1 MTVYRTY
8 DEFVNDKERIFIEYF
23 LRDAY
28 AYYGYDFQYYDG
40 KPMSEEQVKKLLRGF
55 DTMDSY
61 IQKTWKLVFAV
72 AKVTYDGADSDSS
85 LEETVQQQM
94 LDHYMGE
101 VLTNRENTVDILME
115 NLYFMG
121 KNGQPLHMMPKLELD
136 PALLEQPLY
145 H

>member
-1 MTVYRTY
+1 M
-8 DEFVNDKERIFIEYF
+8 IA
-23 LRDAY
+23 DASSN
-28 AYYGYDFQYYDG
+28 ALESSSQTSLSAVKGTNQPSPNRPSLAQSVRAV
-40 KPMSEEQVKKLLRGF
+40 PM
-55 DTMDSY
+55 
-61 IQKTWKLVFAV
+61 
-72 AKVTYDGADSDSS
+72 
-85 LEETVQQQM
+85 ETVQQQM

-115 NLYFMG
+115 NLYFIG